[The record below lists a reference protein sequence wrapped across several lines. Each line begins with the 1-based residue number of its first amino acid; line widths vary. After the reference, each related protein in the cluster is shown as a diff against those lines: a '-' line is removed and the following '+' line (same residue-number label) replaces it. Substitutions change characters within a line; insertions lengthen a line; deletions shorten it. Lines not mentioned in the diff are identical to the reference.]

1 MRRQCKAANAE
12 NDVANVEMLTRR
24 SATTIKISGEP
35 KRTPT
40 KRERERDREGK
51 GKRDNIIDLEKETFA
66 LLPARRK
73 NSLYVIRFSFL

>member
-40 KRERERDREGK
+40 KRERGRETEEEW
-51 GKRDNIIDLEKETFA
+51 DNIIDLEKETFA
-66 LLPARRK
+66 LLPARRRK